1 MAQIDNLTL
10 EIKAD
15 VTKAITPIDK
25 LSDSLDTLKTNMSSV
40 VKNYKSLVKDL
51 AKVSV
56 STANLKA
63 IKDISKS
70 LSSLNSIKAKNIE
83 NTAMN
88 LRSLTDSIKGIS
100 LAKTNLDK
108 VKEIGK
114 IGTTLSKFNGVSANN
129 ISKSADG
136 VTSLSTALNGISISS
151 IEKLERVANALAKI
165 PAYTSVKSALNSTS
179 GGGGRK
185 GSAKAGISATQLSAQ
200 TSGMQNVMGGEI
212 RSIDTSDLKKATED
226 AEKSIGIFSL
236 LKVINANP
244 VIKGI
249 TTSLGVL
256 NRAFKKILSPIT
268 RFIKSIARIAFYRF
282 IRGVLKSIS
291 QGLQEGIQNLALYSK
306 AMEELDTHSANNV
319 MSRYAS
325 EFLYFKNAIATAVIP
340 VLRGLIPIVETAI
353 NKIIDFINVLAQL
366 GSAFFGGT
374 FTKAKYF
381 WVDYADS
388 LDNASGSA
396 KKLHHQLA
404 GFDELNNLTDSNK
417 GGGSDK
423 LLDASQMFEE
433 SAISEKIKGFVDKI
447 KGMFEGIKS
456 AVQPY
461 YERFKELWGKIVEK
475 VSPNLK
481 KIWDNLKRIWAVLS
495 PIINAFNTG
504 FLKGYLDGI
513 DFKNLP
519 DDLGKI
525 AEAIADVTGMIAD
538 LFEKIDV
545 DKVKDFAEKIG
556 YTTGKVNGALSP
568 FNLLANAIHAFALA
582 IDLSRL
588 AGQKFAEWILQHLG
602 DIIELRIKFENLK
615 DKVDLATGAIIAITN
630 KVREFI
636 VGVMSGS
643 FTNNNVFNKARDLA
657 DKVKEV
663 IGYVIDAITSF
674 KSSLMA
680 STGHGGIFATANS
693 TASILETTIQ
703 TIINLIKALNGMS
716 ATIKVNLEGA
726 IASGFS
732 GSALSG
738 VADAVK
744 NIVDNT
750 KETIKTVTSSSVST
764 TGHTTTS
771 KPSGYQY
778 GNPNQQVKSLAEL
791 KKRASGGY
799 VPNGDLFLANEKGAE
814 FIGAIGGNTAVANN
828 NQITEAIAQATY
840 TAMSQ
845 ALSENG
851 GSVNIVVEGDADR
864 MFKVFQKK
872 QREVSR
878 TAGLAY

>member
-1 MAQIDNLTL
+1 MAQVDNLTL
-10 EIKAD
+10 EVKAD
-15 VTKAITPIDK
+15 VTKATN
-25 LSDSLDTLKTNMSSV
+25 SLDALSKSLLNLKTNMGSMVSG
-40 VKNYKSLVKDL
+40 YKSLTKQLSKISTSVGNLKNIKDL
-51 AKVSV
+51 
-56 STANLKA
+56 
-63 IKDISKS
+63 SKS
-70 LSSLNSIKAKNIE
+70 LNSLNTVRAKNIE
-83 NTAMN
+83 NTASS
-88 LRSLTDSIKGIS
+88 LRSLSDSIKGIS
-100 LAKTNLDK
+100 LAKTNIQK
-108 VKEIGK
+108 IKEIRK
-114 IGTTLSKFNGVSANN
+114 IGDSLIGLNSINANN
-129 ISKSADG
+129 IKKSADG
-136 VTSLSTALNGISISS
+136 VTVLSSALNTISVDSIS
-151 IEKLERVANALAKI
+151 KLERICDALSKI
-165 PAYTSVKSALNSTS
+165 PAGTSSIKGIARMANSTS
-179 GGGGRK
+179 T
-185 GSAKAGISATQLSAQ
+185 AATKTGQ
-200 TSGMQNVMGGEI
+200 TSSSSRVGTGQI
-212 RSIDTSDLKKATED
+212 PDTSQMGKAADDAQKTIGLFATLKA
-226 AEKSIGIFSL
+226 
-236 LKVINANP
+236 LKVNP
-244 VIKGI
+244 VVKGI
-249 TTSLGVL
+249 TTALGTL
-256 NRAFKKILSPIT
+256 GKAFKKVVAPIT
-268 RFIKSIARIAFYRF
+268 NFVKALARIAFYRF
-282 IRGVLKSIS
+282 IRGILKSIS
-291 QGLQEGIQNLALYSK
+291 QGIQEGIQNLALYSK
-306 AMEELDTHSANNV
+306 AMEELDAHSANNV

-325 EFLYFKNAIATAVIP
+325 EFLYFKNAVATAVIP
-340 VLRGLIPIVETAI
+340 VLRGLVPIIETVI
-353 NKIIDFINVLAQL
+353 NRIVDLINVIAQL

-433 SAISEKIKGFVDKI
+433 SAINEKIKGFVDKI

-475 VSPNLK
+475 VSPHLK

-545 DKVKDFAEKIG
+545 DKVKDFAEKLG
-556 YTTGKVNGALSP
+556 YMTGKANGALSP
-568 FNLLANAIHAFALA
+568 FNLLANAIHGFALA

-588 AGQKFAEWILQHLG
+588 AGQKFAQWILEHLG
-602 DIIELRIKFENLK
+602 DIIELRIKFENLR
-615 DKVDLATGAIIAITN
+615 DKVNLAAGAIIAI
-630 KVREFI
+630 KEKISEFI
-636 VGVMSGS
+636 VSVMTGS
-643 FTNNNVFNKARDLA
+643 FGSNNVFGKASALA
-657 DKVKEV
+657 DKVKEAIGFV
-663 IGYVIDAITSF
+663 INKISDF
-674 KSSLMA
+674 KSAFMA
-680 STGHGGIFATANS
+680 STGHGGIFSTANS
-693 TASILETTIQ
+693 TASVLQSTIQ
-703 TIINLIKALNGMS
+703 AIINLINTLNGMS
-716 ATIKVNLEGA
+716 ATIRVNLEGS

-732 GSALSG
+732 GSALSS

-744 NIVDNT
+744 NIVNDT
-750 KETIKTVTSSSVST
+750 KEAVKTVTSTSVAS
-764 TGHTTTS
+764 TGHTS
-771 KPSGYQY
+771 SQPSGYQY

-791 KKRASGGY
+791 KKKANGGY

>member
-1 MAQIDNLTL
+1 MATIDNLTL
-10 EIKAD
+10 EITANAGKSVD
-15 VTKAITPIDK
+15 TVTKLATALGSLKSNLPSKAILTGTASGFK
-25 LSDSLDTLKTNMSSV
+25 A
-40 VKNYKSLVKDL
+40 L
-51 AKVSV
+51 AEEISKVS
-56 STANLKA
+56 
-63 IKDISKS
+63 
-70 LSSLNSIKAKNIE
+70 LSAK
-83 NTAMN
+83 
-88 LRSLTDSIKGIS
+88 
-100 LAKTNLDK
+100 NLDK
-108 VKEIGK
+108 IKA
-114 IGTTLSKFNGVSANN
+114 IGTIANN
-129 ISKSADG
+129 LNKLNNVNSNVIKN
-136 VTSLSTALNGISISS
+136 TANGINALSASVSGISYEEITK
-151 IEKLERVANALAKI
+151 IEKL
-165 PAYTSVKSALNSTS
+165 
-179 GGGGRK
+179 
-185 GSAKAGISATQLSAQ
+185 AKALS
-200 TSGMQNVMGGEI
+200 
-212 RSIDTSDLKKATED
+212 
-226 AEKSIGIFSL
+226 
-236 LKVINANP
+236 
-244 VIKGI
+244 
-249 TTSLGVL
+249 VL
-256 NRAFKKILSPIT
+256 PS
-268 RFIKSIARIAFYRF
+268 S
-282 IRGVLKSIS
+282 VSLKSIKNVVKAS
-291 QGLQEGIQNLALYSK
+291 QTPLTSGTTNVNSQIGNSANQSINTASTKLENFWTKYQTIANLIRSNPISLFVMSEDVDRLQTLGQTLGMSAGAVGKLSKALGVANIAFSVISRVVGVFTGAIKKLTDPITSLVRSLYRVALYRALRGVIKAISQAVKEGIQNLALYSK
-306 AMEELDTHSANNV
+306 ALNELDTHSANNV

-340 VLRGLIPIVETAI
+340 VLRGLIPIIETVI
-353 NKIIDFINVLAQL
+353 NRIVDLINVIAQF

-388 LDNASGSA
+388 LDNATGSA

-433 SAISEKIKGFVDKI
+433 SSINEKIKGFVDKI

-475 VSPNLK
+475 VSPHLK

-495 PIINAFNTG
+495 PIINSFTTG

-538 LFEKIDV
+538 FFEKIDV
-545 DKVKDFAEKIG
+545 EKVKDFAEKLG
-556 YTTGKVNGALSP
+556 YMTGKANGALSP
-568 FNLLANAIHAFALA
+568 FNLLANAIHGFALA

-588 AGQKFAEWILQHLG
+588 AGQKFAQWILEHLG
-602 DIIELRIKFENLK
+602 DIIELRIKFENLR
-615 DKVDLATGAIIAITN
+615 DKVNLATGAITTITD
-630 KVREFI
+630 KIREFI
-636 VGVMSGS
+636 VNVMSGS
-643 FTNNNVFNKARDLA
+643 FGSNNVFGKAEQLA
-657 DKVKEV
+657 VNVKNT
-663 IGYVIDAITSF
+663 IQKVIDTINTF
-674 KSSLMA
+674 KSSTIA
-680 STGHGGIFATANS
+680 SSGHGGIFTSANS
-693 TASILETTIQ
+693 SASILESTIQ
-703 TIINLIKALNGMS
+703 GIIKLINALNGMS
-716 ATIKVNLEGA
+716 ATIKVNLEGS

-732 GSALSG
+732 GSALGG
-738 VADAVK
+738 VAEAVR
-744 NIVDNT
+744 NIVDDA
-750 KETIKTVTSSSVST
+750 KEAVKTVTSSSVAS
-764 TGHTTTS
+764 TGHTS
-771 KPSGYQY
+771 SQPSGYQY

-791 KKRASGGY
+791 KKKANGGY

>member
-15 VTKAITPIDK
+15 VTKATTPINN
-25 LSDSLDTLKTNMSSV
+25 LSNSLDTLKTNMSSV

-56 STANLKA
+56 STTNLKA

-185 GSAKAGISATQLSAQ
+185 GNAKAGISTTQLPAQ
-200 TSGMQNVMGGEI
+200 LSGTQNIMGGDI
-212 RSIDTSDLKKATED
+212 RSIDTSNLNKATND
-226 AEKSIGIFSL
+226 AEKAISIFSI
-236 LKVINANP
+236 LKAIKANP

-249 TTSLGVL
+249 TTSLGIL
-256 NRAFKKILSPIT
+256 TKAFKKVIAPIT
-268 RFIKSIARIAFYRF
+268 HFVKALARIAFYRF
-282 IRGVLKSIS
+282 LRTILKNIS
-291 QGLQEGIQNLALYSK
+291 QGIQEGIQNLALYSK
-306 AMEELDTHSANNV
+306 AMEELDAHSANNV

-340 VLRGLIPIVETAI
+340 VLRGLIPVIETVINRIV
-353 NKIIDFINVLAQL
+353 DLINVIAQF

-388 LDNASGSA
+388 LDNATGSA

-461 YERFKELWGKIVEK
+461 YEKFKELWGKIVEK

-545 DKVKDFAEKIG
+545 DKVKDFAEKLG
-556 YTTGKVNGALSP
+556 YMTGKANGALSP
-568 FNLLANAIHAFALA
+568 FNLLANAIHGFALA

-602 DIIELRIKFENLK
+602 DIIELRIKFENLR
-615 DKVDLATGAIIAITN
+615 DKVNLATGAIIAI
-630 KVREFI
+630 KEKISEFI
-636 VGVMSGS
+636 VSVMTGS
-643 FTNNNVFNKARDLA
+643 FGSNNIFGKAKELA
-657 DKVKEV
+657 NTVKDT
-663 IGYVIDAITSF
+663 IQYVIDKINLF
-674 KSSLMA
+674 KSA
-680 STGHGGIFATANS
+680 SIASSGHGGIFTSVNS
-693 TASILETTIQ
+693 TASVLQSTIQ
-703 TIINLIKALNGMS
+703 AIINLINTLNGMS
-716 ATIKVNLEGA
+716 ATIRVNLEGS

-732 GSALSG
+732 GSALGG

-744 NIVDNT
+744 NIIDNT
-750 KETIKTVTSSSVST
+750 KETIKTVTSSSVAS
-764 TGHTTTS
+764 TGHTS
-771 KPSGYQY
+771 SQPSGYQY

-791 KKRASGGY
+791 KKKANGGY